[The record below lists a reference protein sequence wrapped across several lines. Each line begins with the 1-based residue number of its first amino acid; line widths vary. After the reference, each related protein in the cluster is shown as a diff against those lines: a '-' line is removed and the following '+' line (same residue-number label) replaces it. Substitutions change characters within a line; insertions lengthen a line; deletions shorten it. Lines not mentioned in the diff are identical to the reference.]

1 MHILHAIMPDHVPEE
16 KILILIITILIT
28 VSVPPFTPLLRLHT
42 TRLQQR
48 ATATY
53 DQLTSFYR
61 GG

>member
-16 KILILIITILIT
+16 KILILITILIT

-48 ATATY
+48 AMAAF
-53 DQLTSFYR
+53 DQLTRFYR